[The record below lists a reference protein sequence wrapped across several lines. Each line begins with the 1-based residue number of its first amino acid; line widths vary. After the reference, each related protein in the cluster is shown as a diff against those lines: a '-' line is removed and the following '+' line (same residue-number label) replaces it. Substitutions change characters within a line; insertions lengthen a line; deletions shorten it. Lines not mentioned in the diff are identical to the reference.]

1 MRIAI
6 SFILLLT
13 YVSICIAQKH
23 VEPKFTFRSE
33 IKGITSADRAYPLPN
48 TEGSV
53 TVRAETGF
61 ALWSSSWTVSGYF
74 HSYPANSY
82 GAEKK
87 TYENVGKL
95 LIDSIEIPREERNGY
110 LFNEGWGFDTANKLD
125 HIYRK
130 DIAWN
135 IEGNKAAGYDSLTYT
150 MHIPKRLNLQ
160 IETLEDTSYK
170 FGKRLSLKSGTTIK
184 WDAEKENKQGV
195 LVSIRASKSW
205 DGENWVMPVIEYGQN
220 DILVK
225 DDGSFTIDEKALQNF
240 PNDQNITISV
250 SATRFNRAIV
260 ANGDKRIQLYFEE
273 HQYGIV
279 LFRKD

>member
-1 MRIAI
+1 MRRVIT
-6 SFILLLT
+6 FILLLT
-13 YVSICIAQKH
+13 SVSICIAQTH
-23 VEPKFTFRSE
+23 VQPKFTFRSE
-33 IKGITSADRAYPLPN
+33 IKGISSADRAYPLPN
-48 TEGSV
+48 TEGSI

-61 ALWSSSWTVSGYF
+61 IPWSSSWTVSGYF

-82 GAEKK
+82 SAEKK

-95 LIDSIEIPREERNGY
+95 LIDSIEIHKEERNGY
-110 LFNEGWGFDTANKLD
+110 FLKEGLDFDAANKLD
-125 HIYRK
+125 HIYGK
-130 DIAWN
+130 DIVWN
-135 IEGNKAAGYDSLTYT
+135 FGGNKAAGYDSFTYT

-170 FGKRLSLKSGTTIK
+170 FGKRLSLKSGTAIK
-184 WDAEKENKQGV
+184 WDAEKDNKQGV
-195 LVSIRASKSW
+195 LVSIKASKSW

-260 ANGDKRIQLYFEE
+260 TNGDKRIQLYFEE
-273 HQYGIV
+273 HQYGII